1 MPTPSLSVRI
11 TKWSCNSKEGPIS
24 LSWDGTELNLFID
37 TGGKSWFG
45 TIQDSKPRNYIL
57 DNSAPHDLYPVPT
70 LSVNA
75 GSSVAIMRQGGK
87 MSWSACWKGVE
98 WVLEGS
104 LVTTRYSQIVLHERQ
119 RPAVKICHWNRQVPQ
134 LSSPNGIIVS
144 TAGAKTTRSLA
155 IFVRVTTIRTTTNSV
170 GQKHLIIHSFSL

>member
-11 TKWSCNSKEGPIS
+11 TKWSCNSREGPIS
-24 LSWDGTELNLFID
+24 HSWDGTELNLFID

-57 DNSAPHDLYPVPT
+57 DNSAPHDLHPVPT
-70 LSVNA
+70 LSVNT
-75 GSSVAIMRQGGK
+75 GSSGAIMRQGGE
-87 MSWSACWKGVE
+87 MSRSACWKGVE

-104 LVTTRYSQIVLHERQ
+104 LLMTRYSQIILHERQ
-119 RPAVKICHWNRQVPQ
+119 RPAVNVCHWNRQVPQ
-134 LSSPNGIIVS
+134 VSSPNIVS

-155 IFVRVTTIRTTTNSV
+155 IFVRVTTIRTTTTNSV
-170 GQKHLIIHSFSL
+170 GQKHLIIHSCSL